1 MSQTFTNQK
10 YGVFKNHYFYL
21 VIIVICAISIRI
33 FYFEPEIPLT
43 MDNLVYFLYAAEI
56 NIQGQL
62 SSEQTPANNG
72 WPIFLGFIF
81 SLFKFEDPITYM
93 NLQKI
98 TSIIIS
104 SITIIPIYFLSK
116 HFFSRTL
123 SMMCAILF
131 CFEPRIIQ
139 NSILGV
145 TEPLYILLAT
155 FSLLCIFS
163 ENKKIVYSSFA
174 IAAIVSMI
182 RAEGV
187 VLILILSIIFFVKY
201 RKSQKV
207 FFKYLPAIIIFLL
220 VLSPMIMYKQ
230 EVLGEDLIFSR
241 LSDAVMIQFLTPEIN
256 SPEWNELTNSQKKE
270 IDEGKYNELNFFTN
284 GIENYSKFLAWGL
297 IPIFILFIPI
307 GIIQIFKKIDYK
319 KITIILSLLV
329 FSLPAFYAYAL
340 SSLDSRYF
348 FVLYPLFCII
358 SIFGIEKI
366 LNKIQ
371 SKKILYI
378 IIIGIIFA
386 SITFIELQKEDFT
399 HEKES
404 FLVAQ
409 FIVQNTGGV
418 NYFSPES
425 QYIKVA
431 EVIKNWPNLPS
442 NEFGHFEM
450 NMPRFST
457 EKYNSIEEFI
467 ETNKDKGLTHIVIDD
482 KSNRPEFLKDVFR
495 NENNDMLKKIY
506 DSKENKFEYHVKIFE
521 IKS

>member
-1 MSQTFTNQK
+1 
-10 YGVFKNHYFYL
+10 
-21 VIIVICAISIRI
+21 
-33 FYFEPEIPLT
+33 
-43 MDNLVYFLYAAEI
+43 
-56 NIQGQL
+56 
-62 SSEQTPANNG
+62 
-72 WPIFLGFIF
+72 
-81 SLFKFEDPITYM
+81 
-93 NLQKI
+93 
-98 TSIIIS
+98 
-104 SITIIPIYFLSK
+104 
-116 HFFSRTL
+116 
-123 SMMCAILF
+123 
-131 CFEPRIIQ
+131 
-139 NSILGV
+139 
-145 TEPLYILLAT
+145 
-155 FSLLCIFS
+155 
-163 ENKKIVYSSFA
+163 
-174 IAAIVSMI
+174 
-182 RAEGV
+182 
-187 VLILILSIIFFVKY
+187 
-201 RKSQKV
+201 
-207 FFKYLPAIIIFLL
+207 
-220 VLSPMIMYKQ
+220 MYKQ

-241 LSDAVMIQFLTPEIN
+241 LSDAVMIQFLTPEID

-307 GIIQIFKKIDYK
+307 GIIRIFKKMDYK
-319 KITIILSLLV
+319 KITIILSLLF

-358 SIFGIEKI
+358 SVFGIEKI
-366 LNKIQ
+366 FNKIQ

-409 FIVQNTGGV
+409 FIVQNTDGV

-442 NEFGHFEM
+442 NEFGHFEV
-450 NMPRFST
+450 NMHRFST
-457 EKYNSIEEFI
+457 EEYNSIEEFI

-482 KSNRPEFLKDVFR
+482 KSNRPEFLKDIFR

-506 DSKENKFEYHVKIFE
+506 DSKENEFEYHVKIFE